1 MVSYA
6 LLCNIHCQPHIPAAT
21 SMLSFHKCINFT
33 SGNNHMG
40 WMPHQKGQLRAW
52 ALTAV
57 LAACATAQAADPAPL
72 AEAEAL
78 LAAGKLNEA
87 YVLLAPLE
95 FEYSGIPKFDLM
107 FGYAALEAGHAS
119 VASLAFE
126 RVLALEPTNPE
137 ARLHLARAY
146 VALNDPD
153 SARREFESLLAAS
166 PTQSIRETIGQYL
179 SALQA
184 AQAPER
190 LQLSGYVE
198 TSVGFDSNVTGS
210 TAQQI
215 IAIPIDPQQLQ
226 LPDSAVQAE
235 SPFVTLDAG
244 GTALYSLSKDL
255 AAYAGADILNRRVSR
270 VDELDYMY
278 VTGRAGLWKQ
288 FDNQSLRGGINA
300 SDFALD
306 GDSFRQSAGADL
318 EYRRTF
324 AERVQGALNG
334 AFTAF
339 RHRTEEARGEDFDLV
354 SVTGSVSRLFGA
366 GGEHLASISLDY
378 GHENDLH
385 VRADGNRD
393 YYGGRLSGQY
403 RLAAK
408 VNAYAAVGFQQSDYA
423 TRSDIF
429 LVTREE
435 SQWNSAAGL
444 NFTITPSF
452 TIRPGFTW
460 LDQSSNIPLYDY
472 TRWTASVSFH
482 VDFL

>member
-1 MVSYA
+1 MDR
-6 LLCNIHCQPHIPAAT
+6 
-21 SMLSFHKCINFT
+21 
-33 SGNNHMG
+33 
-40 WMPHQKGQLRAW
+40 MPHRKIRLYAW
-52 ALTAV
+52 AFCLA
-57 LAACATAQAADPAPL
+57 LAASSAASAADMTPL
-72 AEAEAL
+72 EEAEAL
-78 LAAGKLNEA
+78 LAAGDLA
-87 YVLLAPLE
+87 ATYALLAPLE

-107 FGYAALEAGHAS
+107 FGYAALETGNVS

-153 SARREFESLLAAS
+153 SARREFEALLAAN

-179 SALQA
+179 SALQV
-184 AQAPER
+184 AQPAER
-190 LQLSGYVE
+190 LQLSGYFE
-198 TSVGFDSNVTGS
+198 TSAGFDSNVTGS

-244 GTALYSLSKDL
+244 GTALYSLNKDL
-255 AAYAGADILNRRVSR
+255 AAYAGADVLSRRYSR
-270 VDELDYMY
+270 VDELDYLY

-288 FDNQSLRGGINA
+288 FDNQSLRGGVNA

-306 GDSFRQSAGADL
+306 GDSFRQSAGADV

-324 AERVQGALNG
+324 AERVQGTVTG

-339 RHRTEEARGEDFDLV
+339 RHLPDEARGEDFDLT
-354 SVTGSVSRLFGA
+354 SVNTSISRLFGA
-366 GGEHLASISLDY
+366 AGEHLASISFDY

-385 VRADGNRD
+385 VRADGDRD
-393 YYGGRLSGQY
+393 YYGGRMSGQY
-403 RLAAK
+403 RVAAK
-408 VNAYAAVGFQQSDYA
+408 VNVYAAVGYQQSDYD

-444 NFTITPSF
+444 NFTITPNF
-452 TIRPGFTW
+452 TIRPGITW
-460 LDQSSNIPLYDY
+460 LDQRSNIPLYDY
-472 TRWTASVSFH
+472 SRWTASVSFH